1 MPIRFLSSLRGRLLT
16 LITAVFAALFVALLL
31 FHAQAKQHDRD
42 EALSRAL
49 DLAKGFANHYD
60 RLLRDGM
67 ILLDTVLKL
76 PGFDPNDAAG
86 CNRTFRHIVAANP
99 SLVNLVA
106 LDAAGHRRCAARDAE
121 PDDDSS
127 LAALRRAIESHD
139 TIVGMSGESRRLQG
153 RAFVTLARPLTD
165 GAGRIHTVIVAYLDR
180 DWLNARF
187 AETVPAGVVLRILDG
202 NGIFVVRQ
210 PNPECCVGKSGMQLF
225 GVGEALAS
233 GREQVVQ
240 SRWLDGVLRLQ
251 ADLPLKPPLSGV
263 VSIGVPEEVVQSAAS
278 RKFAHLT
285 GLLAVLCVASYLV
298 IWFFTNRYILR
309 PVGAL
314 SASVRSMRAGRL
326 EARVPVLPGNDEFA
340 ELGMDFNEM
349 AATLEERRH
358 DLAES
363 ERRLRLALGAARMAV
378 WEWDVATD
386 TLIWGAH
393 PARLLGREPA
403 GGYPDFRDMVHADD
417 REAFLAAGRRA
428 VAEGTPYRAEFR
440 IVSTDGD
447 VRWIEAKGMP
457 EGHERRLP
465 ASAGAE
471 GAGPASAAL
480 PPAAAEGGEVLR
492 LRGVSQDVTE
502 RKQLQLLRAGERDL
516 LERVASDGE
525 SLPSLLDGLARNYE
539 ALFPGMT
546 CAILLLA
553 DDDTHT
559 RVAAAPGL
567 PQAMRQSIEGRLI
580 GPLVCGC
587 VTGAMSGRRIVV
599 TDIASDPCCREHREL
614 ALAHGL
620 QSCWSVPILSSR
632 GGETVLGAMV
642 MYYQE
647 PRSPT
652 TEELAVIER
661 GAFLAN
667 LAIERH
673 RAQEAQRLAASVFE
687 QANEAISITDG
698 KANILAINRR
708 FTAITGYRADEAI
721 GRNPRILQS
730 GRQDAA
736 FYRAMWDALLGQGH
750 WSGEIWNRR
759 KDGTVYPEWLSIS
772 AVRDADGRTTNYV
785 AVFSDLTERKAA
797 EQAARESASLM
808 RLILDTTLDAV
819 ISMGR
824 DGRILEW
831 NAEAERMFGYPKQVA
846 LKSSVADLIVPPRL
860 RDAHNAGMRRFLET
874 GEGRVLGRR
883 IEITAMRADG
893 GEFPVELAIATV
905 NSETGLFFSAF
916 IRDISERK
924 AAEERIRASELRYR
938 SMIENAPEGV
948 WIIGAD
954 ECTIEVNRRM
964 CELLGYAPQEMAGR
978 RPTDFTD
985 PANGMIFER
994 QKALRATTRHRIYEV
1009 ALRHRDG
1016 RNIPV
1021 NFSATSLYREDGALH
1036 SVLAF
1041 VTDLSE
1047 RISAER
1053 RLRESEARLASLIE
1067 AIPDPIFLKDGDSRW
1082 QVINSAANSLFRI
1095 EGLAW
1100 QGRTDKELALMQPE
1114 YSGEHMACWESDE
1127 AAWANGCVTHSTE
1140 FIHKG
1145 EAGVCVLDV
1154 CKVPLFDD
1162 AGNRN
1167 ALVILG
1173 RDITEQH
1180 RFTEE
1185 LRRINDE
1192 LESRV
1197 TERTQ
1202 ALLTANRELEAFSY
1216 SVSHDL
1222 RAPLRAING
1231 FSHLIEEEYAAS
1243 LDDKARNYLS
1253 RVRAGSERMGQLID
1267 DLLHLSQMSR
1277 QPMHVVPTNLS
1288 EIAREIAGEFQ
1299 AGDPQRRAEWDI
1311 AGDIVACG
1319 DAGLLR
1325 AVLLNLLGNAWKYS
1339 SRQETPRIAF
1349 GVAEKNGR
1357 ATYFVRDNGAGF
1369 DMAHSAKLF
1378 GAFQRL
1384 HSPAEFPGSGI
1395 GLATVARII
1404 HRHGGEVWAEGR
1416 VGEGATFYFT
1426 LNAQSVIRNA

>member
-16 LITAVFAALFVALLL
+16 LITAVFAALFVAPLL

-60 RLLRDGM
+60 RLLRDSM
-67 ILLDTVLKL
+67 VLLDTVLKL
-76 PGFDPNDAAG
+76 PNFDPNDAAG
-86 CNRTFRHIVAANP
+86 CNRIFRHVVAANP

-139 TIVGMSGESRRLQG
+139 TVVGMSGENRRLQG

-225 GVGEALAS
+225 DIGEALAS

-240 SRWLDGVLRLQ
+240 SRWLDGVMRLQ

-263 VSIGVPEEVVQSAAS
+263 VSIGVPEEAVQSAAS
-278 RKFAHLT
+278 RTFAHLT
-285 GLLAVLCVASYLV
+285 GLLAVLCLLSYLV

-314 SASVRSMRAGRL
+314 SASVRLMRAGKL

-340 ELGMDFNEM
+340 ELGMNFNEM
-349 AATLEERRH
+349 AATLGDRQH
-358 DLAES
+358 DLADS

-378 WEWDVATD
+378 WEWDIATD

-457 EGHERRLP
+457 EDHERRLA

-471 GAGPASAAL
+471 GAGPASPAR
-480 PPAAAEGGEVLR
+480 PPAAAEAGKVLR
-492 LRGVSQDVTE
+492 MRGVSQDVTE

-525 SLPSLLDGLARNYE
+525 SLSSLLDGLARNYE

-546 CAILLLA
+546 CAILLLDA
-553 DDDTHT
+553 DDTHT

-567 PQAMRQSIEGRLI
+567 PRAMRQSIEGRLI

-587 VTGAMSGRRIVV
+587 VAGAMAGRRIVV
-599 TDIASDPCCREHREL
+599 TDIASDPCCRVHREL

-642 MYYQE
+642 LYYHE

-687 QANEAISITDG
+687 QANEAITITDE
-698 KANILAINRR
+698 KATIVAVSRR
-708 FTAITGYRADEAI
+708 FTAITGYRADEVI
-721 GRNPRILQS
+721 GQNPRILQS

-736 FYRAMWDALLGQGH
+736 FYRAMWDALSGSGH
-750 WSGEIWNRR
+750 WSGEIWNKR

-772 AVRDADGRTTNYV
+772 AVRDETGRTTNYV
-785 AVFSDLTERKAA
+785 ALFSDLTERKAA
-797 EQAARESASLM
+797 
-808 RLILDTTLDAV
+808 
-819 ISMGR
+819 
-824 DGRILEW
+824 
-831 NAEAERMFGYPKQVA
+831 AEK
-846 LKSSVADLIVPPRL
+846 LK
-860 RDAHNAGMRRFLET
+860 
-874 GEGRVLGRR
+874 
-883 IEITAMRADG
+883 
-893 GEFPVELAIATV
+893 
-905 NSETGLFFSAF
+905 
-916 IRDISERK
+916 
-924 AAEERIRASELRYR
+924 ASEYRYR
-938 SMIENAPEGV
+938 SMIANAPEGV

-954 ECTIEVNRRM
+954 ERTIEVNQRLCDM
-964 CELLGYAPQEMAGR
+964 LGCAPADMVGMK
-978 RPTDFTD
+978 PTDFTD
-985 PANGMIFER
+985 AENTPVFER
-994 QKALRATTRHRIYEV
+994 QRALRATTDHRIYEIG
-1009 ALRHRDG
+1009 LRHRDG
-1016 RNIPV
+1016 HNVPV
-1021 NFSATSLYREDGALH
+1021 NFSATNLRHDDGTLH

-1047 RISAER
+1047 RHAADN
-1053 RLRESEARLASLIE
+1053 RLRESRERLTTLIE
-1067 AIPDPIFLKDGDSRW
+1067 AIPDPIFFKDGESRW
-1082 QVINSAANSLFRI
+1082 QIINAAAKRLFRVDA
-1095 EGLAW
+1095 GLPW
-1100 QGRTDKELALMQPE
+1100 QGKTDIELALLQPE
-1114 YSGEHMACWESDE
+1114 LSGEHMGCWSSDE
-1127 AAWANGCVTHSTE
+1127 EAWRNRGITQSTE
-1140 FIHKG
+1140 
-1145 EAGVCVLDV
+1145 VLRGDDGRTLIFNV
-1154 CKVPLFDD
+1154 NKVPLFD
-1162 AGNRN
+1162 AEGRRQ
-1167 ALVILG
+1167 ALVIHG
-1173 RDITEQH
+1173 RDVTDQYRH
-1180 RFTEE
+1180 AEE
-1185 LRRINDE
+1185 LQRLNDE
-1192 LESRV
+1192 LEARV
-1197 TERTQ
+1197 MERTH
-1202 ALLTANRELEAFSY
+1202 ALQTANREMEAFSY

-1231 FSHLIEEEYAAS
+1231 FSHLLDEEYAGA

-1277 QPMHVVPTNLS
+1277 KPMRVVLANLS
-1288 EIAREIAGEFQ
+1288 EMATEIAAELQ
-1299 AGDPQRRAEWDI
+1299 AGDPARQVEWDI
-1311 AGDIVACG
+1311 APEVVAQGDE
-1319 DAGLLR
+1319 GLLR
-1325 AVLLNLLGNAWKYS
+1325 VVLINLLGNAWKYS
-1339 SRQETPRIAF
+1339 AKRADARIEF
-1349 GVAEKNGR
+1349 GVVKNVR
-1357 ATYFVRDNGAGF
+1357 APAYFVRDNGAGF
-1369 DMAHSAKLF
+1369 DMAHAGRLF

-1384 HSPAEFPGSGI
+1384 HSPTEFPGSGI
-1395 GLATVARII
+1395 GLATVARIVY
-1404 HRHGGEVWAEGR
+1404 RHGGEVWAEGSPDA
-1416 VGEGATFYFT
+1416 GATFYFT
-1426 LNAQSVIRNA
+1426 LQAGAPSHSRQED